1 MDPRW
6 VSRAVVR
13 DKEYSV
19 THILELG
26 IPGLQ
31 LAEGDHICAF
41 YRGPTERDQILI
53 PYLQAGLRTGDK
65 CICVVDAVDPQ
76 EVLAALGS
84 EADVNRWISE
94 TQLELRASTDAY
106 LRSGRFCMEEMLA
119 FWDNFVGPA
128 VTGKFRFA
136 RSVGEMTWALRQA
149 PGVEEL
155 VIYESEL
162 NRFLPRYPQVIL
174 CLYDLERFSGEI
186 IIDLL
191 KTHPKVLLGSM
202 VVENPHYLEPDEFL
216 AVRSRS
222 LTRASHDTEITP
234 TGNPARL

>member
-1 MDPRW
+1 
-6 VSRAVVR
+6 
-13 DKEYSV
+13 
-19 THILELG
+19 
-26 IPGLQ
+26 
-31 LAEGDHICAF
+31 
-41 YRGPTERDQILI
+41 
-53 PYLQAGLRTGDK
+53 
-65 CICVVDAVDPQ
+65 
-76 EVLAALGS
+76 
-84 EADVNRWISE
+84 
-94 TQLELRASTDAY
+94 
-106 LRSGRFCMEEMLA
+106 
-119 FWDNFVGPA
+119 
-128 VTGKFRFA
+128 
-136 RSVGEMTWALRQA
+136 MTWALRQA

-222 LTRASHDTEITP
+222 LTLASHDTEITT